1 MSVPGNQQTTKSAAF
16 FERAKKVAPGGVHS
30 PVRGF
35 RGVGGTPRFIERAE
49 GAELIDVDGNRYIDF
64 CMSWGPLIFGHQ
76 DADVAEAVRSAMTR
90 GWTYG
95 AAEPYSLELAEL
107 ITSRIPW
114 VEKVR
119 FVNSGTE
126 AVMSAL
132 RVARAATGR
141 HKVIKFDGCYHGHL
155 DSLLVRAGSG
165 LAEMASPDSAG
176 VPPHVAADTIVVP
189 LNDLDAFRAAMDQH
203 GHEVCVVAIEP
214 VPANNGL
221 LLQTGEFLCEVASIT
236 RKHGALLLFD
246 EVISGFRVAFGG
258 MAELT
263 RIRPDLVC
271 YGKIIGGGFPVGAYG
286 GRADL
291 MDLVAPA
298 GPVYQAGTLSGN
310 PVAMCAGIATLK
322 KLLRLDPYAGL
333 EARASQL
340 ADRIEKAAARS
351 APFPVRVQRFSSLMW
366 TVMGEARSR
375 DGIARSLTEIPPEQ
389 KERFAK
395 LFHGLLANGV
405 YLAPSGFEVSFLST
419 VHTDEQLDRVVEAV
433 GEARF

>member
-1 MSVPGNQQTTKSAAF
+1 MKTEKSEALFA
-16 FERAKKVAPGGVHS
+16 RAKKVAPGGVHS

-35 RGVGGTPRFIERAE
+35 RGVGGTPRFIESAQ
-49 GAELIDVDGNRYIDF
+49 GSELLDVDGNRYIDF

-76 DADVAEAVRSAMTR
+76 DGDVAEAVKSAMTR

-107 ITSRIPW
+107 MTSNIPW

-141 HKVIKFDGCYHGHL
+141 HKVVKFDGCYHGHL

-176 VPPHVAADTIVVP
+176 VPPHVAADTLVVP
-189 LNDLDAFRAAMDQH
+189 LNDLDAFRKVMDEH

-214 VPANNGL
+214 LPANNGL
-221 LLQTGEFLCEVASIT
+221 LMQTGEFLCEMASIT

-263 RIRPDLVC
+263 QIKPDLVC

-310 PVAMCAGIATLK
+310 PVAMSAGIATLK
-322 KLLRLDPYAGL
+322 KLLRENPYARL
-333 EARASQL
+333 EEKTRVFAERVQ
-340 ADRIEKAAARS
+340 KAAQKS
-351 APFPVRVQRFSSLMW
+351 APFPVQVQRFSSLMW
-366 TVMGEARSR
+366 TVMGAPKSR
-375 DGIARSLTEIPPEQ
+375 DGLARSLPEIPEEQ
-389 KERFAK
+389 KARFAK
-395 LFHGLLANGV
+395 LFHALLAQGV

-419 VHTDEQLDRVVEAV
+419 VHTDEQLDRVIAAIE
-433 GEARF
+433 GARYE

>member
-1 MSVPGNQQTTKSAAF
+1 MKTEKSEALFA
-16 FERAKKVAPGGVHS
+16 RAKKVAPGGVHS

-35 RGVGGTPRFIERAE
+35 RGVGGTPRFIESAQ
-49 GAELIDVDGNRYIDF
+49 GSELLDVDGNRYIDF

-76 DADVAEAVRSAMTR
+76 DGDVAEAVKSAMTR

-107 ITSRIPW
+107 MTSHIPW

-141 HKVIKFDGCYHGHL
+141 HKVVKFDGCYHGHL

-176 VPPHVAADTIVVP
+176 VPPHVAADTLVVP
-189 LNDLDAFRAAMDQH
+189 LNDLDAFRKVMDEH

-214 VPANNGL
+214 LPANNGL
-221 LLQTGEFLCEVASIT
+221 LMQTGEFLCEMASIT

-263 RIRPDLVC
+263 QIKPDLVC

-310 PVAMCAGIATLK
+310 PVAMTAGIATLK
-322 KLLRLDPYAGL
+322 KLLRENPYARL
-333 EARASQL
+333 EEKTRVFAERVQ
-340 ADRIEKAAARS
+340 KAAQKS
-351 APFPVRVQRFSSLMW
+351 APFPVQVQRFSSLMW
-366 TVMGEARSR
+366 TVMGAPQSR
-375 DGIARSLTEIPPEQ
+375 DGLARSLPEIPEEQ
-389 KERFAK
+389 KARFAK
-395 LFHGLLANGV
+395 LFHALLAQGV

-419 VHTDEQLDRVVEAV
+419 VHTDEQLDRVIAAIE
-433 GEARF
+433 GARYE

>member
-1 MSVPGNQQTTKSAAF
+1 MKTEKSEVL

-35 RGVGGTPRFIERAE
+35 RGVGGTPRFIQSAQ
-49 GAELIDVDGNRYIDF
+49 GSELLDVDGNRYIDF

-76 DADVAEAVRSAMTR
+76 DGDVAEAVRSAMTR

-107 ITSRIPW
+107 MTSNIPW

-141 HKVIKFDGCYHGHL
+141 HKVVKFDGCYHGHL

-176 VPPHVAADTIVVP
+176 VPPHVAADTLVVP
-189 LNDLDAFRAAMDQH
+189 LNDLEAFRKVMDEH

-214 VPANNGL
+214 LPANNGL
-221 LLQTGEFLCEVASIT
+221 LMQTGEFLCEMASIT

-263 RIRPDLVC
+263 KIKPDLVC

-310 PVAMCAGIATLK
+310 PVAMSAGIATLK
-322 KLLRLDPYAGL
+322 KLLRESPYARL
-333 EARASQL
+333 EEKTRVFAERVQ
-340 ADRIEKAAARS
+340 KAAQKS
-351 APFPVRVQRFSSLMW
+351 APFPVQVQRFSSLMW
-366 TVMGEARSR
+366 TVMGSPRSR
-375 DGIARSLTEIPPEQ
+375 DGLARSLPEIPEEQ
-389 KERFAK
+389 KARFAK
-395 LFHGLLANGV
+395 LFHALLAQGV

-419 VHTDEQLDRVVEAV
+419 VHTDEQLDRVIAAIE
-433 GEARF
+433 GARYE

>member
-1 MSVPGNQQTTKSAAF
+1 MMNPPNKSEAL
-16 FERAKKVAPGGVHS
+16 FERAKRVAPGGVHS

-35 RGVGGTPRFIERAE
+35 RGVGGVPRFIERAE

-64 CMSWGPLIFGHQ
+64 CMSWGPLVFGHQ
-76 DADVAEAVRSAMTR
+76 DPDVADAVKTAMTR

-107 ITSRIPW
+107 ITSKIPW

-141 HKVIKFDGCYHGHL
+141 SKVVKFDGCYHGHL
-155 DSLLVRAGSG
+155 DQLLVRAGSG

-176 VPPHVAADTIVVP
+176 VPPHVAADTLVVP
-189 LNDLDAFRAAMDQH
+189 LNDLSALEATMDQH
-203 GHEVCVVAIEP
+203 GREVCVIAIEP
-214 VPANNGL
+214 MPANNGL
-221 LLQTGEFLCEVASIT
+221 LLQTQEFLEGIFRVA
-236 RKHGALLLFD
+236 RKHGALVLFD

-258 MAELT
+258 MAEKTGL
-263 RIRPDLVC
+263 RPDLVC

-286 GRADL
+286 GKREL

-310 PVAMCAGIATLK
+310 PVAMCAGIATLR
-322 KLLRLDPYAGL
+322 KLLRDDPYARL

-340 ADRIEKAAARS
+340 ADRIEKASVRQ
-351 APFPVRVQRFSSLMW
+351 PFPVKVQRYSSLMW
-366 TVMGEARSR
+366 TVMGDVRTKDGLARNLS
-375 DGIARSLTEIPPEQ
+375 DIPAEQ

-395 LFHGLLANGV
+395 LFHSLLSKGI

-419 VHTDEQLDRVVEAV
+419 AHTDEQLDRVVAAVEAS
-433 GEARF
+433 